1 MYCYLIT
8 VLCLRQADDYT
19 DTFTVEKEAI
29 SMWDELMAKPPEE
42 VVQVLMTT
50 INTDAVQV
58 NVNRN
63 WRRP

>member
-8 VLCLRQADDYT
+8 ILCLREADDRT
-19 DTFTVEKEAI
+19 ETFTSEADAI
-29 SMWDELMAKPPEE
+29 KLFNELTTQQPEE

-58 NVNRN
+58 NINRN
-63 WRRP
+63 WRRA

>member
-1 MYCYLIT
+1 
-8 VLCLRQADDYT
+8 
-19 DTFTVEKEAI
+19 
-29 SMWDELMAKPPEE
+29 MWDELMAKPPEE